1 MNNRRKLVFSLG
13 AGALVAPFAS
23 FAQQPVL
30 KSPRIGVLGL
40 ANPVAYAPQVEAL
53 RAGLREL
60 GYAEGKNIV
69 LEFRWADGHYDRL
82 PALAAELVR
91 LKVDVLVTHGAGST
105 AAKNATT
112 TIPIV
117 TYVGDAVSLGLAAS
131 LAEPGGN
138 LTGSSFFGPEIGAKR
153 LELIKET
160 VAHAARVG
168 AIINTAG
175 TSVKKALT
183 AMQVTAQHLKLALQ
197 MREVRNPEEL
207 ESAFKEMTRSHVDAI
222 VVMDDPMLV
231 ANFKTIAALATKYK
245 LPAIGFTG
253 FAEAGGLM
261 TSGVNLLELWHRH
274 AYFVDKILKGVRPGV
289 IPIEQPT
296 QFELVVNMKTAKALG
311 IKIPQSLLV
320 QATKVIE

>member
-1 MNNRRKLVFSLG
+1 
-13 AGALVAPFAS
+13 
-23 FAQQPVL
+23 
-30 KSPRIGVLGL
+30 VLGL

-175 TSVKKALT
+175 TSVKKALA

-197 MREVRNPEEL
+197 MREVRNPDEI
-207 ESAFKEMTRSHVDAI
+207 ESAFKEMTRNHVDAI

-296 QFELVVNMKTAKALG
+296 HFELVVNMKTAKALG